1 MTSNHLRLF
10 RTSVT
15 IDAMAM
21 SVAVLVSARLLDIH
35 VMRGQVDF
43 KVSGNRVI

>member
-1 MTSNHLRLF
+1 MASKHLRLY
-10 RTSVT
+10 RISVA

-21 SVAVLVSARLLDIH
+21 SVAVLDSMRLLDIH

-43 KVSGNRVI
+43 